1 MSNRK
6 YFGTDGIR
14 GRVGDAPITPD
25 FVLKLGWAAG
35 KVLARHGSRKIIIG
49 KDTRISGYML
59 ESALE
64 AGLAAA
70 GLSALFTGPMP
81 TPAVAYLTR
90 TFRAEAGIVI
100 SASHNPFYDN
110 GIKFFSIDG
119 TKLPDAVEEAI
130 EAEMEKE
137 ISCVDSAELG
147 KASRIVDAAGRYIE
161 FCKATFPN
169 ELSLSELKIVVDCA
183 NGATYHIAPNVLRE
197 LGANVIA
204 IGCEPNGVNI
214 NAEVGVLEEADAWRA
229 EAWEMMRI
237 RHDLR
242 FLFFTKRIDRLAAVL
257 PPDWGDGYE
266 NVVIGC
272 TVENQAMADYRLL
285 LFLATPVR
293 HRLIVCA
300 PLLGPL
306 DIARYLSPAVEEVSA
321 GGESGNEA
329 RPCDYAW
336 VLGLREQCVAADI
349 SFCFHQ
355 TGARFVKDGRMYR
368 IHRRYQHSQARKA
381 GIDYRLK
388 R

>member
-1 MSNRK
+1 MPLWNPWHGCTKCSPGCQNCYVYR
-6 YFGTDGIR
+6 R
-14 GRVGDAPITPD
+14 DAEFDRDASIVKKTASFNLPVKKD
-25 FVLKLGWAAG
+25 
-35 KVLARHGSRKIIIG
+35 RHGNYKL
-49 KDTRISGYML
+49 KP
-59 ESALE
+59 E
-64 AGLAAA
+64 
-70 GLSALFTGPMP
+70 
-81 TPAVAYLTR
+81 
-90 TFRAEAGIVI
+90 
-100 SASHNPFYDN
+100 
-110 GIKFFSIDG
+110 DG
-119 TKLPDAVEEAI
+119 TVMTCFTSDFFHPD
-130 EAEMEKE
+130 
-137 ISCVDSAELG
+137 
-147 KASRIVDAAGRYIE
+147 
-161 FCKATFPN
+161 
-169 ELSLSELKIVVDCA
+169 
-183 NGATYHIAPNVLRE
+183 
-197 LGANVIA
+197 
-204 IGCEPNGVNI
+204 
-214 NAEVGVLEEADAWRA
+214 ADAWRP
-229 EAWEMMRI
+229 EAWMMMKI
-237 RHDLR
+237 RSDLQ
-242 FLFFTKRIDRLAAVL
+242 FYFVTKRPERFYEGL
-257 PPDWGDGYE
+257 PEDWGDGYE